1 MSAYVVEDLTL
12 HRIVSYLSLTAHEGC
27 AWDLEQI
34 GYPVATDEQCE
45 RLAGDLYQMN
55 CDAVDARYGKG
66 ESAQQTDGESV
77 PGFKLVPVTPVEA
90 YKACQCLLYQLSE
103 GDIDKRPLYA
113 ALEGA
118 LSRIADQII
127 SKLPSYEEAAWG

>member
-1 MSAYVVEDLTL
+1 MNPAVP
-12 HRIVSYLSLTAHEGC
+12 TAVPRTPE
-27 AWDLEQI
+27 EI
-34 GYPVATDEQCE
+34 FVA
-45 RLAGDLYQMN
+45 
-55 CDAVDARYGKG
+55 
-66 ESAQQTDGESV
+66 
-77 PGFKLVPVTPVEA
+77 KLVTVTPVEA